1 MTKKSS
7 SKHRGTP
14 RRGGILHGL
23 ARLIRPFTAF
33 AGVASGIMA
42 SFALADMNR
51 AISINDA
58 VLASHPPQDA
68 TTAIPNP
75 LPDGTIV
82 ALVSSHAGS
91 AGYSPTAGVLID
103 PIWLLHPRM
112 SFILTLLAILALAS
126 WITKR
131 SRWNTLPFVRKFHI
145 EAPKPRWWWEFT
157 GYSEVLLLVSLTATV
172 IYTLGR

>member
-1 MTKKSS
+1 MNKARN
-7 SKHRGTP
+7 KHRGTS
-14 RRGGILHGL
+14 RRGTILRGL
-23 ARLIRPFTAF
+23 ARLSRPFIA
-33 AGVASGIMA
+33 AVGIVSGIMA
-42 SFALADMNR
+42 SFALADVNR
-51 AISINDA
+51 AISTNDA
-58 VLASHPPQDA
+58 VLAAHPPQDA
-68 TTAIPNP
+68 TTTIPNP
-75 LPDGTIV
+75 LPDDTIV

-126 WITKR
+126 WVTKH
-131 SRWNTLPFVRKFHI
+131 SRWNTLPFVRKFNI

-157 GYSEVLLLVSLTATV
+157 GYAEVLLLVSLVATV

>member
-1 MTKKSS
+1 MTKNP

-14 RRGGILHGL
+14 RRGGLLRGL

-58 VLASHPPQDA
+58 VLVSHPPQDA
-68 TTAIPNP
+68 TTTIPNP
-75 LPDGTIV
+75 LPEGTV
-82 ALVSSHAGS
+82 TALVSSHAGS
-91 AGYSPTAGVLID
+91 AGYSPTAGALIE
-103 PIWLLHPRM
+103 PIWLFHPHM
-112 SFILTLLAILALAS
+112 SFVLVLIAVLALAS
-126 WITKR
+126 WITKY
-131 SRWNTLPFVRKFHI
+131 SRWNTLPFVHKFHI

-157 GYSEVLLLVSLTATV
+157 GYAEVLLLVSLTATV

>member
-1 MTKKSS
+1 MTKARN
-7 SKHRGTP
+7 KHRGASH
-14 RRGGILHGL
+14 RGTVLRGL
-23 ARLIRPFTAF
+23 ARLSRPFIA
-33 AGVASGIMA
+33 AVGIVSSIMA
-42 SFALADMNR
+42 SFALADVNR

-58 VLASHPPQDA
+58 VLAAHPPQDA
-68 TTAIPNP
+68 TTTIPSP
-75 LPDGTIV
+75 LPEGTIT
-82 ALVSSHAGS
+82 AIVSSHAGS

-112 SFILTLLAILALAS
+112 CFILTLLAILALAS
-126 WITKR
+126 WITKH

-157 GYSEVLLLVSLTATV
+157 GYAEVLLLVSLVATV

>member
-1 MTKKSS
+1 MTKKTR
-7 SKHRGTP
+7 SKHRGAP
-14 RRGGILHGL
+14 RRGTPLRGL
-23 ARLIRPFTAF
+23 ARLIRPLTAII
-33 AGVASGIMA
+33 GVASGIMA

-58 VLASHPPQDA
+58 VLAAHPPQDA

-126 WITKR
+126 WVTMHN
-131 SRWNTLPFVRKFHI
+131 RWNTLPFVRKFHI

-157 GYSEVLLLVSLTATV
+157 GYAEVLLLVSLTATIV
-172 IYTLGR
+172 YTLQR

>member
-14 RRGGILHGL
+14 RRGGLLRGL
-23 ARLIRPFTAF
+23 ARLIRPLLTIV
-33 AGVASGIMA
+33 GIVSGIMA

-58 VLASHPPQDA
+58 VLVSHPPQDA
-68 TTAIPNP
+68 TTTIPNP
-75 LPDGTIV
+75 LPEGTV
-82 ALVSSHAGS
+82 TALVSSHAGS
-91 AGYSPTAGVLID
+91 AGYSPTAGALIE
-103 PIWLLHPRM
+103 PIWLFHPRM
-112 SFILTLLAILALAS
+112 SFVLVLIAVLALAS
-126 WITKR
+126 WITKY
-131 SRWNTLPFVRKFHI
+131 SRWNTLPFVHKFHI

-157 GYSEVLLLVSLTATV
+157 GYAEVLLLVSLTATV

>member
-23 ARLIRPFTAF
+23 ARLIRPITAF

-58 VLASHPPQDA
+58 VLASHRD
-68 TTAIPNP
+68 N
-75 LPDGTIV
+75 
-82 ALVSSHAGS
+82 H
-91 AGYSPTAGVLID
+91 D
-103 PIWLLHPRM
+103 P
-112 SFILTLLAILALAS
+112 
-126 WITKR
+126 
-131 SRWNTLPFVRKFHI
+131 
-145 EAPKPRWWWEFT
+145 
-157 GYSEVLLLVSLTATV
+157 
-172 IYTLGR
+172 

>member
-1 MTKKSS
+1 MTKAR
-7 SKHRGTP
+7 KHRGAS
-14 RRGGILHGL
+14 RRGNILRGL
-23 ARLIRPFTAF
+23 ARLSRPFIA
-33 AGVASGIMA
+33 AVGIVSGIMA
-42 SFALADMNR
+42 SFALADVNR

-58 VLASHPPQDA
+58 VLAAHPPQDA

-112 SFILTLLAILALAS
+112 SFILTLLAILVLAS
-126 WITKR
+126 WVTKH

-145 EAPKPRWWWEFT
+145 EAPKPRWWWEFA
-157 GYSEVLLLVSLTATV
+157 GYAEVLLIVSLTATIV
-172 IYTLGR
+172 YTLQR

>member
-1 MTKKSS
+1 MNKARN
-7 SKHRGTP
+7 KHRGTS
-14 RRGGILHGL
+14 RRGTILRGL
-23 ARLIRPFTAF
+23 ARLSRPFIA
-33 AGVASGIMA
+33 AVGIVSGIMA
-42 SFALADMNR
+42 SFALADVNR
-51 AISINDA
+51 AISTNDA
-58 VLASHPPQDA
+58 VLAAHPPQDA
-68 TTAIPNP
+68 TTTIPNP
-75 LPDGTIV
+75 LPDDTIV

-112 SFILTLLAILALAS
+112 SFILTLLVIFALAS
-126 WITKR
+126 WITKH

-157 GYSEVLLLVSLTATV
+157 GYVEVLLLVSLVATV

>member
-14 RRGGILHGL
+14 RRGTILRGL
-23 ARLIRPFTAF
+23 ARLSRPFIAF

-42 SFALADMNR
+42 SFALADVNR

-68 TTAIPNP
+68 TTTIPNP
-75 LPDGTIV
+75 LPEGTIT

-91 AGYSPTAGVLID
+91 AGYSPTAGVLIE

-112 SFILTLLAILALAS
+112 SFILALLAILALAS
-126 WITKR
+126 WVTKR
-131 SRWNTLPFVRKFHI
+131 TRWNTIPLVRKLDA

-157 GYSEVLLLVSLTATV
+157 GYVEVLLIVILAATIV
-172 IYTLGR
+172 YTLQR